1 MAVHN
6 FVPTTTIII
15 MFQKISDEL
24 KMHDIFLFDQPE
36 IWEDVAKVV
45 RVWLTLQTLESQF
58 LSLKPDSDCK
68 IGENRFT
75 NGQDYS
81 WQGRTAKC
89 VINT

>member
-6 FVPTTTIII
+6 FVATTTI
-15 MFQKISDEL
+15 MVFQKISDEL
-24 KMHDIFLFDQPE
+24 KMHDIFLSDQPE

-45 RVWLTLQTLESQF
+45 RVWLALQTLESQF

-68 IGENRFT
+68 IGENGFT

-81 WQGRTAKC
+81 WQGRTAEC